1 VQVTGDSDLMTR
13 HGAELLVETARMWAD
28 LGFYSARRGGAFVIH
43 KVTGP
48 DEYSTVVDN
57 NLYTNLMAAENL
69 STAADSVDRLRAD
82 SPRDYQRLVESTGL
96 HDQEIAEWRRA
107 ASHIHIPRD
116 PQAGVHLQDDH
127 FLEQAPW
134 DFAGTPADRYPLLLH
149 YHPLVIYR
157 HQVIK
162 QADVVLATVLLADH
176 FTAAERSRIFRYY
189 DPLTTGDSSLSEC
202 IQAIAAADAGKYRTA
217 EEYLV
222 DAAAVDIAD
231 TAGNLRDGIHVA
243 SAGGAWLALVCG
255 FAGYRWRTHEFAPM
269 LPTRARRLRIPLLLH
284 GSRLDIDIQ
293 PQLVTYSLRNGNP
306 VTAVHH
312 GTRFTVTTESPASF
326 PGDYRTHDSPP

>member
-1 VQVTGDSDLMTR
+1 
-13 HGAELLVETARMWAD
+13 
-28 LGFYSARRGGAFVIH
+28 
-43 KVTGP
+43 VTGP

-255 FAGYRWRTHEFAPM
+255 FAGYRWRTHELRPHAAHPRPPTTDSAAPARIPARHRHPTAAGHLLVAEREPGHRRAPRHPVHRHHRVTGR
-269 LPTRARRLRIPLLLH
+269 LPRRLPHPRLATMSNPERVLTWRTSGASS
-284 GSRLDIDIQ
+284 GSCC
-293 PQLVTYSLRNGNP
+293 G
-306 VTAVHH
+306 AC
-312 GTRFTVTTESPASF
+312 ASWH
-326 PGDYRTHDSPP
+326 T